1 MTGIPRDMQP
11 ITLFERGLDTME
23 IANLTGL
30 TEAEVYN
37 ALHKSR
43 TRRVYRIN
51 EILADSG
58 EARSPLHPIP
68 ADYRFAAGSD

>member
-1 MTGIPRDMQP
+1 MQP
-11 ITLFERGLDTME
+11 ITLFERGLDTLQ
-23 IANLTGL
+23 IANLTGK

-43 TRRVYRIN
+43 TRRVYAVSA
-51 EILADSG
+51 ILAEIG

-68 ADYRFAAGSD
+68 VRCRS

>member
-1 MTGIPRDMQP
+1 MTGIKRSMQP

-23 IANLTGL
+23 IANLTGK

-43 TRRVYRIN
+43 TRRVYSIN
-51 EILADSG
+51 AILADLNG
-58 EARSPLHPIP
+58 APVREDA
-68 ADYRFAAGSD
+68 